1 MKVKRTTNLKSQ
13 IKRSATTKEKKEKGN
28 VLWLPSGSVVL
39 NIRCSGMWDG
49 AYRQGR
55 FINVIGDSHSGKTI
69 LVMTGLAQ
77 MSIMPKFDHFRL
89 IYDDAEEADSFDHE
103 KMFGKK
109 FAERIEPP
117 NFDPDTNEPIYS
129 ETIEQFFDNVSEACD
144 YAIKNKKPFVY
155 VLDSFDSIDAD
166 AEVKKEDQN
175 RAHRK
180 AGNDSKVK
188 GSFQATKQKKA
199 SQMFRQLKTKLKK
212 AGGVVIIISQTRDN
226 LTAGSFEKKYRSGG
240 KALKFYSSIEMW
252 LAYIGAI
259 TKTIDGIKYTNGT
272 DTLAK
277 ISKNKFTGQKS
288 ECEFPIYPSYGIDDV
303 GACIDFLV
311 KIKYWHKPAKG
322 TKIKAPE
329 FKHDGTKK
337 ALIAKIEKDR
347 KKLEKKLFKLTEKAV
362 KQLNAKLV
370 LDRKPKFG

>member
-1 MKVKRTTNLKSQ
+1 MQIKRNNNLQSQ
-13 IKRSATTKEKKEKGN
+13 IKRAGKKKSPKKDN
-28 VLWLPSGSVVL
+28 NILWLPSGSVVL
-39 NIRCSGMWDG
+39 NIRCSGKWDG

-69 LVMTGLAQ
+69 LVMTGLAH

-103 KMFGKK
+103 KMFGIK
-109 FAERIEPP
+109 FAKRIEPP
-117 NFDPDTNEPIYS
+117 SIDENTRDPVYS
-129 ETIEQFFDNVSEACD
+129 ETIENFFDNVSDACELG
-144 YAIKNKKPFVY
+144 IPFVY

-166 AEVKKEDQN
+166 AEVKKEDTN

-180 AGNDSKVK
+180 AGNYSKIK

-212 AGGVVIIISQTRDN
+212 VGGVVIIISQTRDN
-226 LTAGSFEKKYRSGG
+226 LTAGSFEKKYRAGG

-303 GACIDFLV
+303 SACIDFLIH
-311 KIKYWHKPAKG
+311 IKYWYKPTKG

-329 FKHDGTKK
+329 FDHNGTKK
-337 ALIAKIEKDR
+337 NLITKIEKNR
-347 KKLEKKLFKLTEKAV
+347 KKLEKKLYKLTEKAI
-362 KQLNAKLV
+362 KELNKKLV